1 MDPLDTASGRAR
13 GEARGANNARIAGAA
28 AVLRMV
34 REARRAQEQ
43 ARTNVEAV
51 ASSRATTQVPA
62 QASNVPKPVS
72 PGQAEARMLRDMF
85 QVGHAWLS
93 SAHQHQKGHGSIH
106 RSCAHHGNSPQCSQ
120 AVFPDM
126 KGISGATRVA
136 AYSGSLTL
144 SLAFAGFVYVSC
156 AWACHAPPLGH

>member
-43 ARTNVEAV
+43 ARTNVETL
-51 ASSRATTQVPA
+51 ASSRATT

-85 QVGHAWLS
+85 QVGHAQRINTRRGMAAYTDPALIMAPVHN
-93 SAHQHQKGHGSIH
+93 AH
-106 RSCAHHGNSPQCSQ
+106 RQCS
-120 AVFPDM
+120 P
-126 KGISGATRVA
+126 T
-136 AYSGSLTL
+136 
-144 SLAFAGFVYVSC
+144 
-156 AWACHAPPLGH
+156 